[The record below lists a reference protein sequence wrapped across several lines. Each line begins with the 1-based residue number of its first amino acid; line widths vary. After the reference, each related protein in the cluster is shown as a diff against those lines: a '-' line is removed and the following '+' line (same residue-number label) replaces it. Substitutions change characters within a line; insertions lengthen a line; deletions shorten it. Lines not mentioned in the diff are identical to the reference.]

1 MIDLDLLSIRA
12 TAAFTEVHRKA
23 FLGDPAAN
31 PRLSVEVVEAVRVLD
46 TPTLVIVTPW
56 TLNGLIF
63 PVRDGFPHELDLA
76 GQSRP
81 VFEVTLPPLGR
92 FHTVNLVS
100 NVWGL
105 GDQRRARALARSWG
119 GPFRQAVLAALTAP
133 PEAAGEAADA
143 AADEAHLTA

>member
-1 MIDLDLLSIRA
+1 
-12 TAAFTEVHRKA
+12 
-23 FLGDPAAN
+23 
-31 PRLSVEVVEAVRVLD
+31 
-46 TPTLVIVTPW
+46 VIVTPW

>member
-12 TAAFTEVHRKA
+12 TAAFTEVYRTA
-23 FLGDPAAN
+23 FVGDPAAN

-63 PVRDGFPHELDLA
+63 PTRDGFPHELEVA
-76 GQSRP
+76 GQTRP
-81 VFEVTLPPLGR
+81 VFEVALPPLGR
-92 FHTVNLVS
+92 FRTVNLVS
-100 NVWGL
+100 NVWGI

-119 GPFRQAVLAALTAP
+119 GPFRDAVLAALTAP
-133 PEAAGEAADA
+133 PEQSSE
-143 AADEAHLTA
+143 ADEVAGLTA